1 MKDSVEKTLEFFRKI
16 SAVPRCSKNEKAIGD
31 TMLHWAEKNSFSAHK
46 DNAGNVFILVPASPG
61 CEEAP
66 VVVLQ
71 GHLDMVCE
79 KRPDTAHDF
88 LKDPVIV
95 LQEGDW
101 LKARGTTL
109 GADNGIALALAMDL
123 ATDATV
129 RHPPLE
135 LLFTA
140 DEETGLNGARSLD
153 RSALKGRILI
163 NLDSETEGE
172 FIIGCAGGRDILLKI
187 AQDKI
192 NIPDTNA
199 YEFFQINVSGLSG
212 GHSGMDID
220 KGRGNAN
227 KILAS
232 LAEPLFENEGLL
244 LDISGGTAHN
254 AIPRDAG
261 CLAAIKKEKSEN
273 VKHMLEKRCDDIKK
287 LWAETEKKMTCC
299 VKQVPGAGKP
309 AIMQSDKAAAFFKM
323 MNALPNGVYAMDK
336 HMEGLVETS
345 DNVAV
350 LSTENNEVQ
359 VLISLRSSSPQQL
372 DELTERIVTL
382 SRQWG
387 ASPAVG
393 EGYPPWEPQVGSAL
407 LDKCVSLYQK
417 TFGKTPVVKS
427 IHAGLEC
434 GIIGS
439 KFEGMEMISMG
450 PDIEN
455 PHSPDEIMNV
465 SSLKRLRE
473 YLAVLLDS
481 ISREN
486 GC

>member
-1 MKDSVEKTLEFFRKI
+1 
-16 SAVPRCSKNEKAIGD
+16 
-31 TMLHWAEKNSFSAHK
+31 
-46 DNAGNVFILVPASPG
+46 
-61 CEEAP
+61 
-66 VVVLQ
+66 
-71 GHLDMVCE
+71 
-79 KRPDTAHDF
+79 
-88 LKDPVIV
+88 
-95 LQEGDW
+95 
-101 LKARGTTL
+101 
-109 GADNGIALALAMDL
+109 
-123 ATDATV
+123 
-129 RHPPLE
+129 
-135 LLFTA
+135 
-140 DEETGLNGARSLD
+140 
-153 RSALKGRILI
+153 
-163 NLDSETEGE
+163 
-172 FIIGCAGGRDILLKI
+172 
-187 AQDKI
+187 
-192 NIPDTNA
+192 
-199 YEFFQINVSGLSG
+199 
-212 GHSGMDID
+212 
-220 KGRGNAN
+220 
-227 KILAS
+227 
-232 LAEPLFENEGLL
+232 
-244 LDISGGTAHN
+244 
-254 AIPRDAG
+254 
-261 CLAAIKKEKSEN
+261 
-273 VKHMLEKRCDDIKK
+273 
-287 LWAETEKKMTCC
+287 
-299 VKQVPGAGKP
+299 
-309 AIMQSDKAAAFFKM
+309 
-323 MNALPNGVYAMDK
+323 
-336 HMEGLVETS
+336 MEGLVETS

-372 DELTERIVTL
+372 DELTERIVTV